1 MSSVQAAGAAEKDAV
16 AYVAFLDT
24 QPQVDK
30 TKTIGTSGL
39 LHGRRACRC
48 RTAASCPGPRG
59 RGGVVPRRRA
69 RDGQARQPAPAARR
83 RSRRACYFG
92 VAANDDERQPDAKD
106 KLKESFTK
114 AGVPAEVDV
123 IQANVRLV
131 RVRHADGGR
140 RADL

>member
-1 MSSVQAAGAAEKDAV
+1 M
-16 AYVAFLDT
+16 
-24 QPQVDK
+24 
-30 TKTIGTSGL
+30 
-39 LHGRRACRC
+39 
-48 RTAASCPGPRG
+48 
-59 RGGVVPRRRA
+59 
-69 RDGQARQPAPAARR
+69 
-83 RSRRACYFG
+83 YFG
-92 VAANDDERQPDAKD
+92 VAANDDKRQPEAKD